1 MAKKMA
7 LCTGIWLKE
16 VIEDKYF
23 CFFQNMIIIP
33 SCLTCLTSLARPKLP
48 EKLNRNLSLCRPINV
63 YGIARQV
70 GIFPFS
76 QQKTDAYLNCP
87 NNRVKTCGPMKGNC
101 KQSQ

>member
-16 VIEDKYF
+16 VTEDKYF
-23 CFFQNMIIIP
+23 CFFQIMIIIP
-33 SCLTCLTSLARPKLP
+33 PCLTSLARPKLP
-48 EKLNRNLSLCRPINV
+48 EKLNRNLSLYPPINV

-70 GIFPFS
+70 GIFTFS
-76 QQKTDAYLNCP
+76 QQKTDVYLNCSKS
-87 NNRVKTCGPMKGNC
+87 RVKTCEPMKGNC